1 MTEQLEKLAQQWVHF
16 KSKEKE
22 ANASRLMIEQQILDL
37 GIELKTKGT
46 NTFGNLKIVTTETRK
61 WEQEKLAEFKSKM
74 GNFTF
79 PFKQEYKEVAA
90 DMKKLADTAPDLVK
104 KMEAECLTITPAKPS
119 FSWVV

>member
-1 MTEQLEKLAQQWVHF
+1 
-16 KSKEKE
+16 
-22 ANASRLMIEQQILDL
+22 MIEQQILDL